1 MPLPLILGMGAAA
14 AAAVGA
20 TSGVQGAVKMKKAS
34 DTQKKAQRRHQRNL
48 KRFEQETETTNQ
60 EMDDLGKLE
69 LSILKNFETFSDLM
83 EKIQNRPEFRNLAH
97 EEFQIPEYNPEELK
111 KTSVGAGVLLGC
123 I

>member
-60 EMDDLGKLE
+60 ERWRKFKTAPNSRTWPMK
-69 LSILKNFETFSDLM
+69 K
-83 EKIQNRPEFRNLAH
+83 FRSRSTTLR
-97 EEFQIPEYNPEELK
+97 
-111 KTSVGAGVLLGC
+111 S
-123 I
+123 

>member
-48 KRFEQETETTNQ
+48 KRFEQATEITNQ
-60 EMDDLGKLE
+60 EMDNLGKLE
-69 LSILKNFETFSDLM
+69 LPFSRIL
-83 EKIQNRPEFRNLAH
+83 RPFR
-97 EEFQIPEYNPEELK
+97 I
-111 KTSVGAGVLLGC
+111 
-123 I
+123 